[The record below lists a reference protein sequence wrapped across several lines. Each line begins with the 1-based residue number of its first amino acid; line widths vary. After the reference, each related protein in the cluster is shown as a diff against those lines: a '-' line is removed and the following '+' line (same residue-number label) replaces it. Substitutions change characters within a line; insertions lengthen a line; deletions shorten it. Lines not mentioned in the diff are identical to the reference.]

1 MAALPDE
8 VVATIAVSQS
18 VDPEQAAQTKSTEDA
33 QRNDTLIRRVF
44 SKLAKLLAQATES
57 EVIETMDEGE
67 QTDRNNQ
74 TASCG
79 TANCHP
85 LAYGYPPAYGVP
97 SNIAVQLLSETFQL
111 LGKVLDEV
119 DDKELIEAINNL
131 RERIGQALGVN
142 AQANSFYD
150 NYNELRLALV
160 VSLGTQPVLPPS
172 EAAERLRNAWN
183 KFNEVVRSD
192 EFEIT
197 RGQMFDAAFAL
208 RAAIEAALK
217 SLGAVAIQTE
227 SNENAEA
234 VEAGQQGESSDAQT
248 ENNEPQIEASEQA
261 SNLCQSTDESVSTE
275 TEQGDQHEAQ
285 IMASNASVDGM
296 QESETKSD
304 ENLAKLI
311 REAIAPIISRIDELA
326 ERIEAVENAT
336 RNRRRVSSFVASS
349 SRQAKEDDIWQL
361 WINASEKERK
371 MLLREAQKLLAAP
384 LPLDKD

>member
-18 VDPEQAAQTKSTEDA
+18 VDPEQAAQPKSTEDA

-261 SNLCQSTDESVSTE
+261 SNLGQSTDESVSTE
-275 TEQGDQHEAQ
+275 TEQGDHEAQ
-285 IMASNASVDGM
+285 IMASDARFDGA
-296 QESETKSD
+296 QESETKTD
-304 ENLAKLI
+304 EDLVKLI
-311 REAIAPIISRIDELA
+311 REAIAPIIIRIDELS
-326 ERIEAVENAT
+326 ERIEAMENAT

-349 SRQAKEDDIWQL
+349 SRQSKENDIWQL

-371 MLLREAQKLLAAP
+371 MLLREAQRLLAAP

>member
-18 VDPEQAAQTKSTEDA
+18 VDPEQAAQPKSTEDA

-183 KFNEVVRSD
+183 RFNEVVRSD

-261 SNLCQSTDESVSTE
+261 SNLGQSTDESVSTE
-275 TEQGDQHEAQ
+275 TEQGDHEAQ
-285 IMASNASVDGM
+285 IMASDARFDGA
-296 QESETKSD
+296 QESETKTD
-304 ENLAKLI
+304 EDLVKLI
-311 REAIAPIISRIDELA
+311 REAIAPIISRIDELS
-326 ERIEAVENAT
+326 ERIEAMENAT

-349 SRQAKEDDIWQL
+349 SRQSKENDIWQL

-371 MLLREAQKLLAAP
+371 MLLREAQRLLAAP

>member
-18 VDPEQAAQTKSTEDA
+18 VDPELAAQSKSTEDA

-57 EVIETMDEGE
+57 EAIETMDERE

-261 SNLCQSTDESVSTE
+261 SNLGQSTDESVSTE
-275 TEQGDQHEAQ
+275 TEQGDHEAQ
-285 IMASNASVDGM
+285 IMASDARFDGA
-296 QESETKSD
+296 QESETKTD
-304 ENLAKLI
+304 EDLVKLI
-311 REAIAPIISRIDELA
+311 REAIAPIISRIDELS
-326 ERIEAVENAT
+326 ERIEAMENAT

-349 SRQAKEDDIWQL
+349 SRQSKENDIWQL

-371 MLLREAQKLLAAP
+371 MLLREAQRLLAAP

>member
-18 VDPEQAAQTKSTEDA
+18 VDPELAAQSKSTEDV

-57 EVIETMDEGE
+57 EAIETMDEGE

-261 SNLCQSTDESVSTE
+261 SNLGQSTDESVSTE
-275 TEQGDQHEAQ
+275 TEQGDHEAQ
-285 IMASNASVDGM
+285 IMASDARFDGA
-296 QESETKSD
+296 QESETKTD
-304 ENLAKLI
+304 EDLVKLI
-311 REAIAPIISRIDELA
+311 REAIAPIIIRIDELS
-326 ERIEAVENAT
+326 ERIEAMENAT

-349 SRQAKEDDIWQL
+349 SRQAKENDIWQL
-361 WINASEKERK
+361 WISASEKERK

>member
-18 VDPEQAAQTKSTEDA
+18 VDPEQAAQSKSTEDA

-57 EVIETMDEGE
+57 EAIETMDEGE

-261 SNLCQSTDESVSTE
+261 SNLGQSTDESVSTE
-275 TEQGDQHEAQ
+275 TEQGDHEAQ
-285 IMASNASVDGM
+285 IMASDARFDGA
-296 QESETKSD
+296 QESETKTD
-304 ENLAKLI
+304 EDLVKLI
-311 REAIAPIISRIDELA
+311 REAIAPIIIRIDELS
-326 ERIEAVENAT
+326 ERIEAMENAT

-349 SRQAKEDDIWQL
+349 SRQSKENDIWQL

-371 MLLREAQKLLAAP
+371 MLLREAQRLLAAP

>member
-18 VDPEQAAQTKSTEDA
+18 VDPEQAAQSKSTEDA

-183 KFNEVVRSD
+183 RFNEVVRSD

-261 SNLCQSTDESVSTE
+261 SNLGQSTDESVSTE
-275 TEQGDQHEAQ
+275 TEQGDHEAQ
-285 IMASNASVDGM
+285 IMASDARFDGA
-296 QESETKSD
+296 QESETKTD
-304 ENLAKLI
+304 EDLVKLI
-311 REAIAPIISRIDELA
+311 REAIAPIISRIDELS
-326 ERIEAVENAT
+326 ERIEAMENAT

-349 SRQAKEDDIWQL
+349 SRQSKENDIWQL

-371 MLLREAQKLLAAP
+371 MLLREAQRLLAAP